1 MRPGRPTPG
10 RRPRHRLRGAVTAVL
25 TALLTLA
32 TATAATPAH
41 AVAAGDTT
49 ARRDYVLLAPAHVP
63 LTEPGHEQPLDQL
76 VGRIR
81 AMEPG
86 PHENHAPRAGRR
98 SGQDELPGYE
108 CREQDAAFHD
118 QGYGK
123 SRFVTCQ
130 AFHLHPTHVTCW
142 WIFCSVTGS
151 ADAEMTDIQ
160 YGHNA
165 RREVD
170 VVQVFDN
177 WRLEGDIAEV
187 PLSVNVTCTARE
199 GFGPC
204 VVDSGFGGPYVQ
216 PIGLW
221 AAEGSITSRYYSF
234 RQDPAGGLG
243 AALISYAD
251 LAAHVSVIGEGAAN
265 PYDGPNSGIRC
276 DSAPYLVTTAAGEG
290 CVFPWVTETLHI
302 NRADH
307 PESADHIIT
316 AQYHPDQTVPD
327 APNKRI
333 PGAPGAAPLH
343 RVADQAAIDA
353 HRAVAVAACQTYFPD
368 YAYEGLDCDEYPF
381 ASTLE
386 GADDNLKNYSV
397 EPIHDWDN
405 RGSGGKLSAFYQNR
419 RILGSDLTNDPF
431 HVQVDP

>member
-1 MRPGRPTPG
+1 MMRSGRRTPG
-10 RRPRHRLRGAVTAVL
+10 HGPRPRSVL
-25 TALLTLA
+25 VVLSMALLTV
-32 TATAATPAH
+32 ATAAAPAH
-41 AVAAGDTT
+41 AAGTDDTSG
-49 ARRDYVLLAPAHVP
+49 RRDYVLLAPAHVP
-63 LTEPGHEQPLDQL
+63 LTEPGHEQPLDRL
-76 VGRIR
+76 LRDIR
-81 AMEPG
+81 SIPPG
-86 PHENHAPRAGRR
+86 PNENHAPRATRR
-98 SGQDELPGYE
+98 SGQDELAAYE
-108 CREQDAAFHD
+108 CREQDSAFHD

-130 AFHLHPTHVTCW
+130 AFELHPTHVTCW

-151 ADAEMTDIQ
+151 ADAEMTDVQ

-170 VVQVFDN
+170 VVQVFGN
-177 WRLEGDIAEV
+177 WRLAGDIAEV
-187 PLSVNVTCTARE
+187 PLSVNVTCTARP

-216 PIGLW
+216 PIGQW
-221 AAEGSITSRYYSF
+221 AAEGLTSRYYSF

-243 AALISYAD
+243 TALISYAD

-276 DSAPYLVTTAAGEG
+276 DSATYIVNTAAGEG
-290 CVFPWVTETLHI
+290 CIFPWVTESLHI
-302 NRADH
+302 SHADY

-327 APNKRI
+327 APSKNI

-343 RVADQAAIDA
+343 RVADDTAIDA
-353 HRAVAVAACQTYFPD
+353 HRKVSVAACEKYFPN
-368 YAYEGLDCDEYPF
+368 YAHEGLDCDEYPF

-405 RGSGGKLSAFYQNR
+405 RGVGGKLSAFYQNR

-431 HVQVDP
+431 YVQVDP

>member
-1 MRPGRPTPG
+1 MRPDRPAPG
-10 RRPRHRLRGAVTAVL
+10 HRLRHRSHGVVTAVV

-32 TATAATPAH
+32 TVTAAAPAH
-41 AVAAGDTT
+41 AAGSGADP

-76 VGRIR
+76 LGRIR

-86 PHENHAPRAGRR
+86 PQENHAPRAGRR
-98 SGQDELPGYE
+98 SGQDELPAYE

-123 SRFVTCQ
+123 SRFVSCQ
-130 AFHLHPTHVTCW
+130 AFDLHPTHVTCW

-234 RQDPAGGLG
+234 RQDAPGGLG

-302 NRADH
+302 YRADH

-353 HRAVAVAACQTYFPD
+353 HRAVAVAACQTYFPN
-368 YAYEGLDCDEYPF
+368 YAHEGLDCDEYPF

-419 RILGSDLTNDPF
+419 RILGSDFTNDPF